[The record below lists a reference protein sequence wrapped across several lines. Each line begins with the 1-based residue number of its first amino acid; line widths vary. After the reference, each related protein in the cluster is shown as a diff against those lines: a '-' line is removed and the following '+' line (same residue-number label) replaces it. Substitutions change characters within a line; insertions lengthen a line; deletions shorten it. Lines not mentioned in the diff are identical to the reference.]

1 MEALVVR
8 GHSKIAPRLLRLLAA
23 RQSCTRANPQAG
35 AGRWQK
41 RREIVM
47 GFFGTYLFDGQRWMT
62 HEADKLPTVPEPWLL
77 VDIHDSDIATIAYRP
92 IGSGSGVAYLGVT
105 PRTYFE
111 DPGASAPSDVAR
123 EAGGLVEW

>member
-1 MEALVVR
+1 
-8 GHSKIAPRLLRLLAA
+8 
-23 RQSCTRANPQAG
+23 
-35 AGRWQK
+35 
-41 RREIVM
+41 
-47 GFFGTYLFDGQRWMT
+47 MT

-92 IGSGSGVAYLGVT
+92 TGSGSGVAYLGVT